1 MATKKKLLQAA
12 AGGAGGGTPMGEIYS
27 GPGATDGDYDATTD
41 TGYYGTVTSAELISG
56 DSLASTIGLSSGT
69 SQFSTEGWLKF
80 YVGESAAC
88 NRLGYAYVLF
98 VAKKPFRYNLSWDN
112 IDAAKD
118 VNGTDAAI
126 TIGGDDYKVR
136 LLTGGDADPT
146 TNGAYGSGCANDLGE
161 HSEWNDLLYRVYTG
175 VMTCSDTSIGMPGGS
190 ETYHGGP
197 QVGANWASFDDEDL
211 HTWNTYGNGTY
222 SWCQEVYGPDTSR
235 RVGRGYRGVAGFNAS
250 TSSDVDTYYGW
261 RPCLE
266 LVQP

>member
-1 MATKKKLLQAA
+1 MSNITKLMLNAA
-12 AGGAGGGTPMGEIYS
+12 AGVGGFYH
-27 GPGATDGDYDATTD
+27 GPGPDEASLDYDATTD

-56 DSLASTIGLSSGT
+56 DSLASTIGLSAGT
-69 SQFSTEGWLKF
+69 SQNSTAGWLKF

-98 VAKKPFRYNLSWDN
+98 VAKKNFRYDLSWNN

-126 TIGGDDYKVR
+126 TIGGDDFKVR

-146 TNGAYGSGCANDLGE
+146 TNGTYSSGCANNLGE
-161 HSEWNDLLYRVYTG
+161 NSEWNDLLYRVHTD
-175 VMTCSDTSIGMPGGS
+175 VMTCSDTTIGTSSGD
-190 ETYHGGP
+190 ENKHGGP
-197 QVGANWASFDDEDL
+197 QVGANWESFSDSDL
-211 HTWNTYGNGTY
+211 NVGGYNPGTL
-222 SWCQEVYGPDTSR
+222 SMCQEVYGLSGSGYEGTSR
-235 RVGRGYRGVAGFNAS
+235 VQRGYYGIAGWTANNAVN
-250 TSSDVDTYYGW
+250 TGYLYGW